1 MADHR
6 VMLLTVISA
15 TMLAGL
21 AQASLVYYPPLG
33 PADVQNVLSPLNLC
47 ERLCGQCGCLG
58 LFVADDVCQ
67 CSCDVRGCD
76 PGYTNCTVG
85 MLKVCDESQFDC
97 ELPEEQQQISQQ
109 EYGLRTRDP
118 RGHKCMECHD
128 GCDHHDHDC
137 DHGGYGEDKGCHD
150 GCGDKKFFCCKKHK
164 KHRKKCGKKKHGR
177 KIHIK
182 IKGKLPDCCYF
193 NQHHDQGHYEDYRA
207 PEQPRIPEEPVPE
220 EIEAPTE
227 APPIY
232 EPTPEP
238 ECDKSAPPKAKS
250 YSEPEAPYVE
260 PETPR
265 KCCQSSS
272 DIHCDNCHIYHGGDQ
287 GHGQASYGGGPSGHS
302 SGGGSSGYSD
312 GGSSGYSGG
321 GGYSGYSGGGAPYA
335 GPPIAYGPPVY
346 IPTYSN
352 NYRMPAE
359 INHPPIQE
367 EPRPA
372 EIKKAQ
378 SNKPAS
384 FRNADYEQSYSGGD
398 GYGASGGHVLEYSHH
413 KVTIPSDHLKPII
426 EKFLDHPP
434 PSAHPIDLTIY
445 NQVVNQQLYDD
456 VKASSYG
463 TDSFQPPKQPARDY
477 YEPPS
482 FENSAQTFPLNAPSY
497 APKNYLPVA
506 PPSGA
511 YIAPS
516 YPPQPFYYSGPDS
529 GPQVFPS
536 SNDPA
541 PVTKPPL
548 PHYLQV
554 QEASAAYS
562 TNAYEDAVGAKYRS
576 AMAAASS
583 EQPSQMQMNAWKAAA
598 AAASTA
604 GRSAF
609 RMQEASSGGGAGCQQ
624 GQGRFYKK

>member
-6 VMLLTVISA
+6 VMFLTVISA

-97 ELPEEQQQISQQ
+97 ELPEEQQQLSQQ

-260 PETPR
+260 PEGPR

-287 GHGQASYGGGPSGHS
+287 GHGQASYGEGPSGHS

-312 GGSSGYSGG
+312 GASSGYSGG
-321 GGYSGYSGGGAPYA
+321 GGYSDYPGGGAPYA

-378 SNKPAS
+378 SSKPAS

-463 TDSFQPPKQPARDY
+463 TDSFQPPKQPSRDY

-482 FENSAQTFPLNAPSY
+482 YENSAQTFPLNTPSY

-529 GPQVFPS
+529 GPQV
-536 SNDPA
+536 
-541 PVTKPPL
+541 
-548 PHYLQV
+548 
-554 QEASAAYS
+554 QEASAGYS

-598 AAASTA
+598 AASAT